1 MVIRRRAGQ
10 LHLAPALLTFAL
22 LIAPNATLGAWLW
35 HSGRRFALAGFML
48 AVALIWISIAAIA
61 RNWRSFA
68 LWQLPLFLLSVGFAA
83 YTLNFRGPPGYV
95 FAAVLATSSA
105 TDYLGFFS
113 IWAGQRLLLAGLIL
127 AGLYLWAARRVPATR
142 ISSNE
147 PSALRSALLAAVGG
161 LAVFAALHADALM
174 DGLAA
179 DPLIGSM
186 LFLGGPLLNTRAAL
200 HGGAAHELPHG
211 VSRRGGEEVHILV
224 LGESARR
231 DSWSIYGYRR
241 PTTPYLQ
248 SMQVQ
253 SARGQSIGGELV
265 VLSNVVADANLTSQ
279 ALPMML
285 TGMSPEEFGATP
297 VHENIVDLANEAGYS
312 TSWLSNQDVGIA
324 ALAGVAANNIHYAD
338 PLTPFFGG
346 PGNVDGALLPALEA
360 QVKHQGSRF
369 IVIHTLGSHW
379 EYYLRY
385 PREFQR
391 YGSSRDLSFISAFTS
406 KPDQNVVDAYDNSVL
421 YTDWLLRQVIESARS
436 LSIPATVT
444 YIADH
449 GEDLYALDGSSGHG
463 FATYTPHQF
472 DIPAFIWVNAAYRV
486 AHPEKIQALRAN
498 ADQPIRSHDVFHS
511 LADLMG
517 IHWPGAKPHG
527 SFASA
532 DFVPDTGGKVLA
544 GGKLVD
550 PRAAAQ

>member
-1 MVIRRRAGQ
+1 
-10 LHLAPALLTFAL
+10 LL
-22 LIAPNATLGAWLW
+22 
-35 HSGRRFALAGFML
+35 
-48 AVALIWISIAAIA
+48 AAIA
-61 RNWRSFA
+61 RNWRSFV
-68 LWQLPLFLLSVGFAA
+68 LWQFPLFLLSVGFAA
-83 YTLNFRGPPGYV
+83 YTLSFRGPPGYV

-105 TDYLGFFS
+105 RDYLGFFS
-113 IWAGQRLLLAGLIL
+113 IWVGQRLLLAGFLL
-127 AGLYLWAARRVPATR
+127 AALYLWAAWRVPATR
-142 ISSNE
+142 ISSNQ
-147 PSALRSALLAAVGG
+147 PSALRSAMLAAVGG
-161 LAVFAALHADALM
+161 IGIFAAVHADSLM

-179 DPLIGSM
+179 DPLIGSL
-186 LFLGGPLLNTRAAL
+186 LFIGGPLHNTRVAL
-200 HGGAAHELPHG
+200 HGGAAHERPHG
-211 VSRRGGEEVHILV
+211 VSRRVGEEVHILV

-248 SMQVQ
+248 SMQAPSV
-253 SARGQSIGGELV
+253 RGQASEGELV
-265 VLSNVVADANLTSQ
+265 VLSNVVADANLTSE

-285 TGMSPEEFGATP
+285 TGLSPEEFGATP
-297 VHENIVDLANEAGYS
+297 VHGNIVDLANEAGYS

-324 ALAGVAANNIHYAD
+324 ALAGIAATNTHYAD

-346 PGNVDGALLPALEA
+346 PGNVDGALLPELEA
-360 QVKHQGSRF
+360 QVKNQGSRF

-385 PREFQR
+385 SREFQR
-391 YGSSRDLSFISAFTS
+391 YGSSRNLSFISAFTS

-421 YTDWLLRQVIESARS
+421 YMDWFLRQVIESVRS

-444 YIADH
+444 YVADH

-472 DIPAFIWVNAAYRV
+472 DIPAFIWVNAAYRA

-498 ADQPIRSHDVFHS
+498 ADQPIRSHDVFYA

-517 IHWPGAKPHG
+517 IRWPGAKTHG

-544 GGKLVD
+544 GGMLVA
-550 PRAAAQ
+550 PPGAHSMPSFLIR